1 MHREEAA
8 GSPPAG
14 QHVTGR
20 ERLAWA
26 VLPSTLL
33 LTTLYG
39 SVDERWLW
47 PHQRLRA
54 DMAGLF
60 QTSVAH
66 GLGSM
71 AMDSISDS
79 SVEVVGSAVPP
90 PPPPPPPAPPSPAA
104 EEGSLLPFPARA
116 FWHIGNTGM
125 TTWRFVVA
133 EQIRLLYR
141 SGLVDAM
148 NVTAMYIGP
157 DQQVTDCLT
166 GCHLNQPTAAAHM
179 AGGLG

>member
-1 MHREEAA
+1 M
-8 GSPPAG
+8 P
-14 QHVTGR
+14 GR

-26 VLPSTLL
+26 VLSSTLL

-60 QTSVAH
+60 QTRVAH
-66 GLGSM
+66 SLGSM
-71 AMDSISDS
+71 TMDSISDS
-79 SVEVVGSAVPP
+79 SVEVMGSGV
-90 PPPPPPPAPPSPAA
+90 PPPPPPAPPSPASA
-104 EEGSLLPFPARA
+104 EEGSPLSFPARA

-125 TTWRFVVA
+125 TTWRVVVA

-166 GCHLNQPTAAAHM
+166 GCHLDTGQQQLRWHVSL
-179 AGGLG
+179 GLG